1 MQITIKRQGNL
12 SYSKLLST
20 LPYYTEHKFSDL
32 QVTPNTRTL
41 VNQDVTVMITI
52 NIADMFVVVSDFTTN
67 TVYSV
72 TYDNTRQRNN
82 IYRRLHPHLFG
93 V

>member
-20 LPYYTEHKFSDL
+20 LPNYTKHKFSDL
-32 QVTPNTRTL
+32 QVTPNIRTL
-41 VNQDVTVMITI
+41 VNQDVNVMITI
-52 NIADMFVVVSDFTTN
+52 NVSDMIIVVSDFNSN
-67 TVYSV
+67 TVYSIS
-72 TYDNTRQRNN
+72 YDNARQRNN